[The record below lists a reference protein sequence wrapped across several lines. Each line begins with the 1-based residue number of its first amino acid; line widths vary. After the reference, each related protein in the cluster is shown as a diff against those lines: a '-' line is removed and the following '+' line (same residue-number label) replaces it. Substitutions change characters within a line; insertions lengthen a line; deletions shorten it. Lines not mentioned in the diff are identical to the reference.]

1 MRPWCYGWNCLLLI
15 LFTHEV
21 TTLSQEWRS
30 MLRLNQNSM
39 TALHHMIQS
48 IKGLSSFPKAKRNWG
63 KWSRFFTFNGELANF
78 VHDRELVSFDPWH
91 VTLSP
96 LILQS
101 KNVFDLRGITAKIVH
116 VSHTHYNFIY
126 HAQHKAHALLRF
138 IIQIS
143 YTVRIPIFRLVD
155 LYHVALGY
163 DETTSLTSLSW
174 CNSRCVNSIHHCHY
188 TMASADSKFDDFCL
202 QCIQFE

>member
-1 MRPWCYGWNCLLLI
+1 
-15 LFTHEV
+15 
-21 TTLSQEWRS
+21 
-30 MLRLNQNSM
+30 MLNIPLYK
-39 TALHHMIQS
+39 TATGQ
-48 IKGLSSFPKAKRNWG
+48 R
-63 KWSRFFTFNGELANF
+63 TFNYRTVKLWNSLDLTLKLKPTLTDF
-78 VHDRELVSFDPWH
+78 KCCLIRSLISTFLDNCIFLLVYYFYS
-91 VTLSP
+91 VS
-96 LILQS
+96 LIYVL
-101 KNVFDLRGITAKIVH
+101 II
-116 VSHTHYNFIY
+116 
-126 HAQHKAHALLRF
+126 

-174 CNSRCVNSIHHCHY
+174 CNTRGVHSIHHCHY